1 MLKKYICKYD
11 LNEGTLHVYSHFA
24 CLYVVI
30 MVDYILELQRECF
43 AFFPQKSTNLS

>member
-1 MLKKYICKYD
+1 MCTH
-11 LNEGTLHVYSHFA
+11 TLHA
-24 CLYVVI
+24 C